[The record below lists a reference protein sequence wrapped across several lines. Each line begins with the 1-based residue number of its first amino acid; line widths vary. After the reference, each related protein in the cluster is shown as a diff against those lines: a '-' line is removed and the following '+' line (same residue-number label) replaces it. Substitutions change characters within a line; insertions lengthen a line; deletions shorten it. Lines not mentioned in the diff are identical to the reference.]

1 MSAQQV
7 APELAP
13 IKTKLEGIIG
23 ELKHLQASGTP
34 TQAQVRTFHF
44 RTASDLPRHHKS
56 KRNKQSSVVQLSPV
70 HEQLRSVDEMYVDEK
85 FEVNGEVPAGQAVCA
100 DLLSEAH
107 ELVEGIQELIPDDDE

>member
-23 ELKHLQASGTP
+23 DLKQLQASGSP
-34 TQAQVRTFHF
+34 TQAQVKTCYCCH
-44 RTASDLPRHHKS
+44 TQSLVIYDSDGNNR
-56 KRNKQSSVVQLSPV
+56 SSPLQLSPV

-85 FEVNGEVPAGQAVCA
+85 FEINGAVPAGQAVCA